1 MERIYTNHLPG
12 QRRIHVEID
21 EAEIADLLD
30 ELRSPDSDAVRQ
42 LVEILGAAHR
52 RFGGDRRESGAD
64 GR

>member
-1 MERIYTNHLPG
+1 MERMYTNHNTG

-30 ELRSPDSDAVRQ
+30 EFRAPASDSARK

-52 RFGGDRRESGAD
+52 RFQGGPS
-64 GR
+64 